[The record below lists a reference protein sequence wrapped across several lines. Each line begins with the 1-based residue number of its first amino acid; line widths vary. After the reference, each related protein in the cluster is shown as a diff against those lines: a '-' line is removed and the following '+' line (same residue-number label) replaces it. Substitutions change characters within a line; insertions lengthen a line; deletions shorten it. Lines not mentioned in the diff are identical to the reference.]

1 MPLPFASKPDRTDL
15 NHLPVVGL
23 VGEIPLAE
31 ALGFRF
37 RFRRLD
43 AATPPAGADV
53 LLVRAEAVDDAALAA
68 LHAPVLAGVPLVVL
82 ADADTADAAG
92 ALMGLTVVGFLEPS
106 CRAEDLEGAIAGAL
120 RARRGGVADTRAPFD
135 PRLERLRE
143 EAERIA
149 AAIRAMAAE
158 REAEAPRPV
167 DAPRIRAHIKARRL
181 RETFFPQGLF
191 ADPAWDILL
200 DLAAARR
207 EGRAVSVSS
216 LCIAAAVPTTT
227 ALRWIKHMVDDGLLV
242 RRADQ
247 EDARRAF
254 IELAP
259 STAETLDRCLE
270 ACFNLPGL

>member
-1 MPLPFASKPDRTDL
+1 MSLPLASKPDRIDL
-15 NHLPVVGL
+15 NHLPVVGV

-43 AATPPAGADV
+43 AAQPPAGANV
-53 LLVRAEAVDDAALAA
+53 LLVQAEAVDDATLAT
-68 LHAPVLAGVPLVVL
+68 LQAPAFAGVPLLVL

-92 ALMGLTVVGFLEPS
+92 ALMGLAVTAFLEPS
-106 CRAEDLEGAIAGAL
+106 CSPEELEAAIARAL
-120 RARRGGVADTRAPFD
+120 RAPQAGVADTRTPFD

-158 REAEAPRPV
+158 READAPRPV

-259 STAETLDRCLE
+259 ATAETLDRCLE